1 MDAKTDKNGNYGIFN
16 IKGLASPNGKYNWM
30 KGPLNV
36 DIRSLSIVPGPENKK
51 NILVQYDLLGSRDK
65 TISRIPIERLQ
76 KEN

>member
-1 MDAKTDKNGNYGIFN
+1 
-16 IKGLASPNGKYNWM
+16 M

-36 DIRSLSIVPGPENKK
+36 DIRSLSLVPGPENKK